1 MGASHN
7 PDRITRP
14 ASRDGQP
21 CRRRRMGRSRTG
33 VRSVHVAQRSP
44 DVFGRSCLESNIL
57 RDGGKQGVFSP
68 RLAALAG
75 AVELTGSLQN
85 GLTTFVLLA
94 NRIKAE
100 TADLESLV
108 FYVLQVRFSIIHL
121 ASCWSLTGLS

>member
-1 MGASHN
+1 M
-7 PDRITRP
+7 
-14 ASRDGQP
+14 
-21 CRRRRMGRSRTG
+21 
-33 VRSVHVAQRSP
+33 
-44 DVFGRSCLESNIL
+44 L
-57 RDGGKQGVFSP
+57 SP